1 MEVTSKTHTND
12 RDVAMAASIDPR
24 AAVDPRAEIGP
35 GVEIGPFCVVGPEAS
50 VGRGTK
56 LEGNVTLMGRVTIG
70 NHNHL
75 YPGVVIGGAPQDI
88 SYQGENTEV
97 VIGDHN
103 IIREAVTINRGT
115 AKEEGITSIGD
126 HCYFMACCHVAHDC
140 RLGDRIIMAN
150 GSMLGGHVH
159 VHNDATLSGVVAVHH
174 FATIGSFSFVS
185 GMSRVIQDVPPFML
199 VEGQPTRPRCVNI
212 VALKRNDFPT
222 DTIRALTEAYKLLY
236 RGKVNVDDAREIL
249 RTNGQLVPTVNHLL
263 SFVESQRDGRHGRG
277 RERRRAA

>member
-1 MEVTSKTHTND
+1 MEVASQTEIKD
-12 RDVAMAASIDPR
+12 RDAAMAASIDPR
-24 AAVDPRAEIGP
+24 AAVDPRAEIGA
-35 GVEIGPFCVVGPEAS
+35 GVEIGPFCVVGPEVS
-50 VGRGTK
+50 IGRGTK
-56 LEGNVTLMGRVTIG
+56 LEGNVTLMGRVTLG

-88 SYQGENTEV
+88 SYRGENTEV

-103 IIREAVTINRGT
+103 IIRESVTINRGT
-115 AKEEGITSIGD
+115 TKEEGLTSVGD
-126 HCYFMACCHVAHDC
+126 HCYLMACAHIAHDC
-140 RLGDRIIMAN
+140 RLGDRVIMAN
-150 GSMLGGHVH
+150 GTMLGGHVH
-159 VHNDATLSGVVAVHH
+159 VYDDATLSGAVAVHH

-236 RGKVNVDDAREIL
+236 RSKVNVDDAREIL
-249 RTNGQLVPTVNHLL
+249 RANGQLVPTVNHLL
-263 SFVESQRDGRHGRG
+263 SFVENQRDGRHGRG